1 MTDICQQKLK
11 FAETK
16 FAETKFGIKYST
28 IFRGQYI
35 RKYEHERNNLK
46 L

>member
-16 FAETKFGIKYST
+16 FGIKYST
-28 IFRGQYI
+28 IFRSQHI